1 MAGLKVTGNDM
12 PNVGRRGI
20 MSVRTFFAGLGL
32 LTALLAAGCAG
43 RSEPPPADE
52 PAPPQA
58 EAPPPSS
65 QAEPPPSGTAREDR
79 YWLPALFAT
88 EVDEAHYYV
97 SRLADRRFIDT
108 YGGDEHPRVWYIAAE
123 RLGQIG
129 EPAVPLLFGLIDTTD
144 AYELML
150 VLYALQ
156 LATQDSALMAET
168 GGDYIQ
174 LGTVLTES
182 TNRENREI
190 ALAWWQRHGWRWE

>member
-1 MAGLKVTGNDM
+1 MALRM
-12 PNVGRRGI
+12 LI
-20 MSVRTFFAGLGL
+20 AGLGL
-32 LTALLAAGCAG
+32 LTTLLVAGCAG
-43 RSEPPPADE
+43 HSEPPTASE
-52 PAPPQA
+52 PAPSQA
-58 EAPPPSS
+58 EVPQPST
-65 QAEPPPSGTAREDR
+65 QAEPPLNVNGTAREDR

-88 EVDEAHYYV
+88 ELDEAHYYV

-156 LATQDSALMAET
+156 LATQDPALMAET

-174 LGTVLTES
+174 LGTVLTEN
-182 TNRENREI
+182 TNRQNREI

>member
-1 MAGLKVTGNDM
+1 MAKRTLSAGLV
-12 PNVGRRGI
+12 PLV
-20 MSVRTFFAGLGL
+20 VL
-32 LTALLAAGCAG
+32 LTAGCAG
-43 RSEPPPADE
+43 RAEPPPAGE
-52 PAPPQA
+52 PAPAQDVQA
-58 EAPPPSS
+58 PSPSVQAAPPLT
-65 QAEPPPSGTAREDR
+65 GTAREDR
-79 YWLPALFAT
+79 YWLPTLFST
-88 EVDEAHYYV
+88 EEDEAHYYV

-129 EPAVPLLFGLIDTTD
+129 EPAVPLLFGLVDTTD

-156 LATQDSALMAET
+156 LATQDPALMAET

-174 LGTVLTES
+174 LGTVLMED